1 MVILFLFQEIG
12 NCKTDVTYR
21 LQWTL
26 EMWTEIDGDHKPYY
40 EPYGRF
46 IVDIGHRLSN
56 QNIKLWN
63 VTKANYM
70 EVPANKSRILEGE
83 CIFRESDEFKR
94 NGIITFHGEVMEY
107 DDSNDNII
115 GNYEGKVYTMVE
127 LNTNLHFPG
136 DGAYV
141 NINIEITV
149 N

>member
-1 MVILFLFQEIG
+1 
-12 NCKTDVTYR
+12 
-21 LQWTL
+21 
-26 EMWTEIDGDHKPYY
+26 MWTVSDRGTADY
-40 EPYGRF
+40 EAYGLF
-46 IVDIGHRLSN
+46 TVDIGHRASN
-56 QNIKLWN
+56 QNITLWS
-63 VTKANYM
+63 VAQADFI
-70 EVPANKSRILEGE
+70 EVPVNKSRILEGE